1 MNSFQTSQQVLPK
14 GLSLVGT
21 EQADLINGTEYADEI
36 HGLGGNDTIFG
47 GAGDDRLFGDAGKD
61 TLLGGVGNDTLD
73 GGSEND
79 VLIGGAGADTL
90 IGGAGYDIASYADAT
105 LGVTID
111 FRTGGATND
120 AAGDTF
126 TSIEKFVGS
135 NYGDV
140 FIASGGLSAD
150 FDGGAGEDWLY
161 GAKGADTLNGG
172 SGNDHL
178 SGGIGTDFLCGGTGR
193 DILTGGDSADTFYF
207 TKNSGVDTITD
218 FGSGG
223 DRLMLSGFGPHA
235 LDQGGNLTAL
245 NFGGHALQ
253 AGDSIYSQSSGYD
266 LGTLWYDIADH
277 TLYSVE
283 TTTSAINSGSFH
295 SQTTVTSATAVATF
309 SDDSGLHQASYGV
322 YVLTA
327 GDLVFV

>member
-1 MNSFQTSQQVLPK
+1 MNNFQGPGQLPPK
-14 GLSLVGT
+14 GIYLLGS
-21 EQADLINGTEYADEI
+21 EQADSLSGTDFADEI

-47 GAGDDRLFGDAGKD
+47 GLGDDRLFGDAGKD
-61 TLLGGVGNDTLD
+61 TLLGGAGNDTLD

-105 LGVTID
+105 LGVMID
-111 FRTGGATND
+111 FRSGGALND

-126 TSIEKFVGS
+126 VSIEKFVGS
-135 NYGDV
+135 NYGDT

-178 SGGIGTDFLCGGTGR
+178 SGGIGSDFLYGGTGL
-193 DILTGGDSADTFYF
+193 DTLTGGESADTFWL
-207 TKNSGVDTITD
+207 TQNSGLDTITD
-218 FGSGG
+218 FNSGG
-223 DRLMLSGFGPHA
+223 DRLMLSAFGADPLGEGGRLTSFGFGHP
-235 LDQGGNLTAL
+235 
-245 NFGGHALQ
+245 LQ
-253 AGDSIYSQSSGYD
+253 PGDAIYSEGSGYYD
-266 LGTLWYDIADH
+266 YGSVWYSPYEH

-283 TTTSAINSGSFH
+283 YTTSAIDQGSFH
-295 SQTTVTSATAVATF
+295 SVATVTSATAIATF
-309 SDDSGLHQASYGV
+309 SDGSHV
-322 YVLTA
+322 YA

>member
-1 MNSFQTSQQVLPK
+1 MNNFQGPGPVQPK
-14 GLSLVGT
+14 GIYLLGTDLADQLSGT
-21 EQADLINGTEYADEI
+21 DYADEI
-36 HGLGGNDTIFG
+36 HGLGGNDTIWA

-126 TSIEKFVGS
+126 VSIEKFVGS
-135 NYGDV
+135 NYGDI
-140 FIASGGLSAD
+140 FLALGGTNAD

-161 GAKGADTLNGG
+161 GAKGADILNGG

-178 SGGIGTDFLCGGTGR
+178 SGGIGSDFLYGGTGL
-193 DILTGGDSADTFYF
+193 DTLTGGESADTFWL
-207 TKNSGVDTITD
+207 TQNSGLDTITD
-218 FGSGG
+218 FNSGG
-223 DRLMLSGFGPHA
+223 DRLMLSAFGPHP
-235 LDQGGNLTAL
+235 LGQDGGLTSF
-245 NFGGHALQ
+245 NFGHALQ
-253 AGDSIYSQSSGYD
+253 AGDAIYWQGSGYYD
-266 LGTLWYDIADH
+266 YGTVWYSGYDH

-283 TTTSAINSGSFH
+283 YTTSAIDDGSFH
-295 SQTTVTSATAVATF
+295 SMATVTSATAIATF
-309 SDDSGLHQASYGV
+309 SDGSHV
-322 YVLTA
+322 NT

>member
-1 MNSFQTSQQVLPK
+1 MNNVQTSQQLQPK

-21 EQADLINGTEYADEI
+21 EQADLINGTDYADEI
-36 HGLGGNDTIFG
+36 HGLGSNDTIFG

-73 GGSEND
+73 GGSDND
-79 VLIGGAGADTL
+79 VLMGGAGADTL

-126 TSIEKFVGS
+126 VSIEKFVGS

-140 FIASGGLSAD
+140 FIASCGLGAD

-172 SGNDHL
+172 SGDDHL
-178 SGGIGTDFLCGGTGR
+178 SGGIGSDFLYGGTGR
-193 DILTGGDSADTFYF
+193 DILTGGEGADTFWL
-207 TKNSGVDTITD
+207 TKNSGLDTITD
-218 FGSGG
+218 FNSGG
-223 DRLMLSGFGPHA
+223 DHLMLSAFGAHA
-235 LDQGGNLTAL
+235 LDQDGYLTAL
-245 NFGGHALQ
+245 NWHHALQ
-253 AGDSIYSQSSGYD
+253 PGDAVLVYGSSSPHD
-266 LGTLWYDIADH
+266 FGTLWYNDYDH

-283 TTTSAINSGSFH
+283 TTTSGSQ
-295 SQTTVTSATAVATF
+295 STVTSATAIATF
-309 SDDSGLHQASYGV
+309 SEGIH
-322 YVLTA
+322 LTA